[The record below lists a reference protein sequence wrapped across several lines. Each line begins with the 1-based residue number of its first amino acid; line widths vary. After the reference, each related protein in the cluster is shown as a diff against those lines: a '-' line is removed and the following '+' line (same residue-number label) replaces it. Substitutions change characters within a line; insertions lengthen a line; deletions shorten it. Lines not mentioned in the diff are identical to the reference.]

1 MTKSSAR
8 MIKPAVEMSK
18 PPAEMSK
25 PLAETTKPSARQS
38 QKPPSGNRR
47 RVLVAGL
54 GLTALGCQPASD
66 GANPLERL
74 GEGLRERLGDGLA
87 GRLADRLGVR
97 RQRRFDGN
105 FVGPDLDRGHLLQSG
120 APGTQTT
127 AATAGTAGTP
137 GTSPRR
143 TRVAIIGAGVAGLS
157 AARALQSAGIV
168 DYQVFELDSKAG
180 GNSRHGEIAGF
191 QCPWGA
197 HYLPTPDLKSSSPD
211 DRALLDLLRDF
222 GLVRKTA
229 QGEQYAEQA
238 LCHAPQE
245 RVLVD
250 GRWQSGLLPFE
261 GVSVAT
267 LGQYE
272 RFAEYIRGQ
281 QRRGAFSIPTA
292 VPSASIPEE
301 QAALDRSSFA
311 QWLLEQRFDDAHL
324 RWYLDYCCR
333 DDYGADSNE
342 VSAWAGIHYFASR
355 HGFSAPS
362 DAALTRAAD
371 GATEILTWP
380 QGNSWLTDRLAGPLG
395 DRLRLNSLVRS
406 VEYLP
411 RAHTASPPMTSRSS
425 ATTAIPGP
433 ATDAIPGAISRSTA
447 EPVRL
452 TIWMPLEDRQ
462 ETWLAD
468 FVILA
473 VPLNVAARLLQPVPG
488 ALRALLPTLKYSAW
502 HVANVH
508 LRELPAELPGAPLSW
523 DNVIYGREWLGFVDA
538 SHQLL
543 QSHRRETVW
552 TSYRALGTS
561 VAARRRL
568 MTQTWREQA
577 QQVVAELRV
586 AYPRIERAIGRID
599 VTRWGHAMAVPAPGL
614 RSTGALAGLR
624 NFDARVHLAHSDL
637 AGYSIFEEAFA
648 AGLSAGTAI
657 AEEINGKS

>member
-1 MTKSSAR
+1 MTNASAR
-8 MIKPAVEMSK
+8 K
-18 PPAEMSK
+18 
-25 PLAETTKPSARQS
+25 SA
-38 QKPPSGNRR
+38 KPPSGNRR
-47 RVLVAGL
+47 RVLAAGL

-66 GANPLERL
+66 GASPLERL
-74 GEGLRERLGDGLA
+74 G
-87 GRLADRLGVR
+87 VR
-97 RQRRFDGN
+97 SQRHFDGN

-120 APGTQTT
+120 APGSQTT
-127 AATAGTAGTP
+127 GATPATSLTTAPPPSSLTP
-137 GTSPRR
+137 TSPATSPRR

-157 AARALQSAGIV
+157 AARALQSAGID
-168 DYQVFELDSKAG
+168 DYQVFELDSTAG
-180 GNSRHGEIAGF
+180 GNSRHGEIAGL

-211 DRALLDLLRDF
+211 VRALLALLRDF
-222 GLVRKTA
+222 GLIKKTA

-250 GRWQSGLLPFE
+250 GRWQSGLLPLE
-261 GVSVAT
+261 GASVAT

-272 RFAEYIRGQ
+272 RFAEYVRGQ
-281 QRRGAFSIPTA
+281 QRRRAFSIPTA
-292 VPSASIPEE
+292 MPGASIPEE

-311 QWLLEQRFDDAHL
+311 QWLLEHQFDDAQL

-362 DAALTRAAD
+362 DSASARDAD
-371 GATEILTWP
+371 GATDILTWP
-380 QGNSWLTDRLAGPLG
+380 QGNSWLTDRLAGSLG
-395 DRLRLNSLVRS
+395 ERLRLNSLVRS
-406 VEYLP
+406 IEYLP
-411 RAHTASPPMTSRSS
+411 QAQTASRPMTSRPA
-425 ATTAIPGP
+425 ATTSRPG
-433 ATDAIPGAISRSTA
+433 ATTDAVPGAISRSTA
-447 EPVRL
+447 GPVRL

-468 FVILA
+468 FVVLA
-473 VPLNVAARLLQPVPG
+473 VPLNIAARLLQPVPG
-488 ALRALLPTLKYSAW
+488 ALRTLLPMLKYSAW
-502 HVANVH
+502 QVANVH

-523 DNVIYGREWLGFVDA
+523 DNVIYGRDWLGFVDA

-568 MTQTWREQA
+568 MTQSWREQA
-577 QQVVAELRV
+577 QQVLVDLRV
-586 AYPRIERAIGRID
+586 AYPRIERAVGRID
-599 VTRWGHAMAVPAPGL
+599 VTRWGHAMAVPVPGL
-614 RSTGALAGLR
+614 RSNGALAGLR
-624 NFDARVHLAHSDL
+624 DFDARVQLAHSDL

-648 AGLSAGTAI
+648 AGLSAGAAI
-657 AEEINGKS
+657 ADKINGKRR